1 MLTNMSTQIHKGG
14 KKKILYIITKS
25 NFGGA
30 QRYVFELALEMKK
43 MGHEVAVACGGK
55 DELVTKLQSANIT
68 TYHVNGFQRDI
79 NFLKELLALF
89 SLTKIIYQYK
99 PDIVHL
105 NSAKAG
111 GIGSLISR
119 ILRVPHIIFTAHGWP
134 FLEPRAKWWK
144 TLSWI
149 GSYLTSIF
157 SHHIIIVSNYD
168 AKHMN
173 MPGIKNKSSVIH
185 TAVSPFPLIEREN
198 ARNALFSEEIIANH
212 RYDIWLVTNA
222 ELNNN
227 KNHTTAIDAVAEFN
241 STHSTKIFYSIIG
254 SGELLPILK
263 EQVALKGQTE
273 YVNFLG
279 YTENARQYLLAFDI
293 FLLPSKKEGL
303 PYAILEAGLAQIP
316 CIASQAGGISEVI
329 SDKES
334 GLLTD
339 PNNHITIVTAFDYLL
354 TNPDKRSLYG
364 EILFNHIK
372 TNFALEKM
380 VVETEAVYNLK

>member
-1 MLTNMSTQIHKGG
+1 MSVQNQDNS

-43 MGHEVAVACGGK
+43 RGYDVTVACGGK
-55 DELVTKLQSANIT
+55 DELVTKLHLADVK
-68 TYHVNGFQRDI
+68 TYSVNGFQRDI
-79 NFLKELLALF
+79 NFLKELSALF

-111 GIGSLISR
+111 GLGSFISR
-119 ILRVPHIIFTAHGWP
+119 ILRVPQIIFTAHGWP

-157 SHHIIIVSNYD
+157 SHHIIMVSNYD
-168 AKHMN
+168 AIHMN
-173 MPGIKNKSSVIH
+173 MPGIKNKSSIIH
-185 TAVSPFPLIEREN
+185 TAVSPYSLIEREN
-198 ARNALFSEEIIANH
+198 ARNSLFSEEVVNNH
-212 RYDIWLVTNA
+212 RFDIWLVTIA
-222 ELNNN
+222 ELNHN

-254 SGELLPILK
+254 SGELLFSLK
-263 EQVALKGQTE
+263 EQVSLRGQTE
-273 YVNFLG
+273 YVNFLD
-279 YTENARQYLLAFDI
+279 YVENARQYLLAFDI

-303 PYAILEAGLAQIP
+303 PYAILEAGLAQVP
-316 CIASQAGGISEVI
+316 CIASRVGGISEVI
-329 SDKES
+329 TDKES

-339 PNNHITIVTAFDYLL
+339 PNNHMTIVTALDYLL
-354 TNPDKRSLYG
+354 TNPNKRSLYG
-364 EILFNHIK
+364 ETLFDHIK
-372 TNFALEKM
+372 TDFTLDKM
-380 VVETEAVYNLK
+380 IKETEAVYNLK

>member
-1 MLTNMSTQIHKGG
+1 MLVAMSVQNQDNS

-43 MGHEVAVACGGK
+43 RGYDVAVACGGK
-55 DELVTKLQSANIT
+55 DELVTKLHLADVK
-68 TYHVNGFQRDI
+68 TYSVNGFQRDI
-79 NFLKELLALF
+79 NFLKELSALF

-111 GIGSLISR
+111 GLGSFISR
-119 ILRVPHIIFTAHGWP
+119 ILRVPQIIFTAHGWP

-157 SHHIIIVSNYD
+157 SHHIIMVSNYD
-168 AKHMN
+168 AIHMN
-173 MPGIKNKSSVIH
+173 MPGIKNKSSIIH
-185 TAVSPFPLIEREN
+185 TAVSPFSLIEREN
-198 ARNALFSEEIIANH
+198 ARNSLFSEEVVNNH
-212 RYDIWLVTNA
+212 RFDIWLVTIA
-222 ELNNN
+222 ELNHN

-254 SGELLPILK
+254 SGELLFSLK
-263 EQVALKGQTE
+263 EQVALRGQTE
-273 YVNFLG
+273 YVNFLD
-279 YTENARQYLLAFDI
+279 YVENARQYLLAFDI

-303 PYAILEAGLAQIP
+303 PYAILEAGLAQVP
-316 CIASQAGGISEVI
+316 CIASRVGGISEVI
-329 SDKES
+329 TDKES

-339 PNNHITIVTAFDYLL
+339 PTNHMTIVTALDY
-354 TNPDKRSLYG
+354 S
-364 EILFNHIK
+364 
-372 TNFALEKM
+372 
-380 VVETEAVYNLK
+380 

>member
-1 MLTNMSTQIHKGG
+1 MSIQNPEKG

-30 QRYVFELALEMKK
+30 QRYVFELALEMKER
-43 MGHEVAVACGGK
+43 GYEVAVACGGK
-55 DELVTKLQSANIT
+55 DELVTRLQSANIT
-68 TYHVNGFQRDI
+68 TYQVDGFQRDI
-79 NFLKELLALF
+79 SILKEIKSLF
-89 SLTKIIYQYK
+89 SLTKIIYQFK

-111 GIGSLISR
+111 GLGSFISR

-157 SHHIIIVSNYD
+157 SHHIIMVSNYD
-168 AKHMN
+168 ANHMN
-173 MPGIKNKSSVIH
+173 MPGIKNKSSIIH
-185 TAVSPFPLIEREN
+185 TAVSPFPLLERDE
-198 ARNALFSEEIIANH
+198 ARNSLLAEGVINNH
-212 RYDIWLVTNA
+212 RFDIWLVTIA
-222 ELNNN
+222 ELNHN

-254 SGELLPILK
+254 SGELLSSLK

-273 YVNFLG
+273 YVNFLD
-279 YTENARQYLLAFDI
+279 YVENARQYLLAFDI
-293 FLLPSKKEGL
+293 FLLSSKKEGL

-316 CIASQAGGISEVI
+316 CIASRVGGISEVI
-329 SDKES
+329 RDKES

-339 PNNHITIVTAFDYLL
+339 PNNHMTIVTALDYLL
-354 TNPDKRSLYG
+354 TNPDERSSYS
-364 EILFNHIK
+364 ETLFNHIK
-372 TNFALEKM
+372 TDFTLDKM
-380 VVETEAVYNLK
+380 IEDTEAVYNLK